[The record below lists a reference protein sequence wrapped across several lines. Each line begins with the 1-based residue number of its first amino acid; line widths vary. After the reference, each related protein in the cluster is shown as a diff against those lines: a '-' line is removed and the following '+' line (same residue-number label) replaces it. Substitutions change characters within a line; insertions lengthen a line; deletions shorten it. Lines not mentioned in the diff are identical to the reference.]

1 MTPTPVGMRCPECS
15 RQRTRVVRM
24 RDMTTVPQVTYALIA
39 INVVV
44 FLAEGRF
51 AGGSGGGVGNLF
63 DNGALLGSGVEV
75 SPGHAPALVGVAY
88 GDWWR
93 IVTGGFLHVNLL
105 HIAFNMYLLYLLG
118 RILEPALGSV
128 KFALLYFVSLL
139 TGSLGA
145 LIVSPHELTVGASGA
160 IFGLMGAV
168 LLEARA
174 RQIPEL
180 QSWVAWLIVINLAFS
195 FLFPDIS
202 WGGHVGGLIGG
213 VLATLVLQ
221 LGDRRRQQALALAAC
236 VALGAGAFAG
246 GIAVAKSSAPELPP
260 GGVPGGGETSLT
272 SPGQ

>member
-1 MTPTPVGMRCPECS
+1 MTSTPVGMRCPECS

-39 INVVV
+39 INVIV
-44 FLAEGRF
+44 FLAEGRL

-63 DNGALLGSGVEV
+63 DNGALLGSGIEV
-75 SPGHAPALVGVAY
+75 SPGHVTYVGVAY
-88 GDWWR
+88 GQWWR

-128 KFALLYFVSLL
+128 KFAVLYAVSLL

-145 LIVSPHELTVGASGA
+145 LIVSPHGLTVGASGA

-213 VLATLVLQ
+213 LLVTLVLQ
-221 LGDRRRQQALALAAC
+221 AGDRVRRQSLALAAC
-236 VALGAGAFAG
+236 VAIGAGAFVG
-246 GIAVAKSSAPELPP
+246 GIAVAKSSAYEMLAP
-260 GGVPGGGETSLT
+260 GASGGSSSLT
-272 SPGQ
+272 TPGQ